1 MTTEPARLPGIPVLW
16 CRDPRWKFS
25 KWSQALSIQFN
36 NLISIRNQMER
47 ISFGSVW
54 PECLGPPVNRWPV
67 TGDWSSHF
75 GRSDRNVPFHF
86 TKLLSPVPL
95 FCILL
100 KRTITERAVA
110 GVRSVQ
116 PECTVPLG
124 TQNFRNYRNLCW
136 IESTPRLLC
145 SPPNEPSE
153 KKDSGYH
160 TAHAHCF
167 QPLYKNGGFR
177 VAQLM

>member
-25 KWSQALSIQFN
+25 KWSQAFSIQFN

-116 PECTVPLG
+116 PECTVSLG
-124 TQNFRNYRNLCW
+124 TQNFRNFKPEFMLNRKH
-136 IESTPRLLC
+136 STVAVQPAEWTKREKGQRVPHCSCTLLPT
-145 SPPNEPSE
+145 SI
-153 KKDSGYH
+153 
-160 TAHAHCF
+160 
-167 QPLYKNGGFR
+167 
-177 VAQLM
+177 